1 MGCGG
6 WEGGGASAVGKIER
20 RFVQREETR
29 RCGRGGR
36 ECPMGARSCWSETG
50 VLMPHPI
57 NAKGGE
63 RRKEGRSELREG
75 REGKAG
81 KQVGGLG
88 GR

>member
-1 MGCGG
+1 
-6 WEGGGASAVGKIER
+6 
-20 RFVQREETR
+20 
-29 RCGRGGR
+29 
-36 ECPMGARSCWSETG
+36 MGARSCWSETG